1 MGMDENA
8 PVYDDE
14 YEAEWASVIDDARAD
29 PADGLDDLLSIIDRM
44 RADRGLG
51 TDDLAPELG
60 RRLDYAREIVDRLER
75 GDDIED
81 GDVRAALAA
90 VEAVFDDSRPFGD
103 GRTTEA
109 IDPAAADQIDLESAA
124 GDIGETQ
131 TDP

>member
-1 MGMDENA
+1 MAFDENP

-29 PADGLDDLLSIIDRM
+29 PADGLDDLLSLLDRM
-44 RADRGLG
+44 LAEGG
-51 TDDLAPELG
+51 T
-60 RRLDYAREIVDRLER
+60 R
-75 GDDIED
+75 GDDLPPELASRLAYAHEINGRLEQGDDVED

-90 VEAVFDDSRPFGD
+90 VEMVFNEGRPFGE
-103 GRTTEA
+103 GRSTGSIE
-109 IDPAAADQIDLESAA
+109 PGAADQLDVESAA